1 MSALTLKL
9 QALADLFGRYRR
21 VFGLAWRHRAEL
33 DSPRRAPHELE
44 FLPSALAL
52 QDTPVSPAPRV
63 AMALIVALV
72 VGTLAWSWWGRLD
85 LVATAQGRIVLADGS
100 KLVQPLDTSVVQA
113 IHVHEG
119 EAVHAGQLLV
129 ELDASLAQADQQ
141 RLSTDLADAR
151 SQVARAQ
158 ALLAALAAPP
168 PAQGAASATA
178 SVPPPSLGALPDVPA
193 TEQARARQ
201 LLQGQYD
208 EYQAKAVRIAA
219 DLTRR
224 EAELRSVQ
232 AQIRKLESTLPITS
246 ERAADYKALVEKNFA
261 SRHGYLDREQQL
273 LEQQGDLA
281 LLRSRLREAEA
292 TLAETR
298 GQREQLLAET
308 RRAQLDALRDGRQKI
323 AALTQELRK
332 ADTRGRQLQL
342 LAPVDGVVQ
351 QLAVHT
357 VGGVVTP
364 AQTLM
369 IVVPRDHALEAE
381 VTLDNR
387 DVGFVHAGQG
397 ARVKVETFPYTRYG
411 TIGAEVR
418 SVSRDAVTDDK
429 RGLIYAA
436 RVTLQQSHLQVDG
449 QDVPLSPGMAVT
461 VEVKTG
467 TRRVI
472 DYFLRPLMELGDE
485 SLKER

>member
-9 QALADLFGRYRR
+9 QALADLLGRYRR
-21 VFGLAWRHRAEL
+21 VFGLAWQHRAEL

-44 FLPSALAL
+44 FLPAVLAL

-72 VGTLAWSWWGRLD
+72 VATLAWSWWGRLD
-85 LVATAQGRIVLADGS
+85 MVATAQGRIVLADGS
-100 KLVQPLDTSVVQA
+100 KLVQPLDTSIVQA

-129 ELDASLAQADQQ
+129 ELDASLAQADHQ
-141 RLSTDLADAR
+141 RLSADLTDAR

-158 ALLAALAAPP
+158 ALLAALAALPP
-168 PAQGAASATA
+168 DGAASAAVSITL
-178 SVPPPSLGALPDVPA
+178 PSLGALPDVPA

-292 TLAETR
+292 TVAETR

-387 DVGFVHAGQG
+387 DVGFVRAGQD
-397 ARVKVETFPYTRYG
+397 ARIKVETFPYTRYG

-436 RVTLQQSHLQVDG
+436 RITLQRSSLQVDG

-472 DYFLRPLMELGDE
+472 DYFLRPLMEVGSE
-485 SLKER
+485 SLRER

>member
-1 MSALTLKL
+1 MSALTLKW
-9 QALADLFGRYRR
+9 QALADLLGRYRR

-33 DSPRRAPHELE
+33 DPPRRAPHELE
-44 FLPSALAL
+44 FLPAALAL

-72 VGTLAWSWWGRLD
+72 GAALAWGWWGQLD
-85 LVATAQGRIVLADGS
+85 MVATAQGRIVLADGS
-100 KLVQPLDTSVVQA
+100 KLVQPLDTSVVRA

-158 ALLAALAAPP
+158 ALLAALAALPP
-168 PAQGAASATA
+168 QGAASTA
-178 SVPPPSLGALPDVPA
+178 LPALPPSLGALPDVPA
-193 TEQARARQ
+193 AEQARARQ

-232 AQIRKLESTLPITS
+232 AQIRKLESTLPIAS

-369 IVVPRDHALEAE
+369 IVVPHDHALEAE

-387 DVGFVHAGQG
+387 DVGFVRAGQD
-397 ARVKVETFPYTRYG
+397 ARIKVETFPYTRYG

-436 RVTLQQSHLQVDG
+436 RVTLQRSSLQVDG
-449 QDVPLSPGMAVT
+449 QEVPLSPGMAVV

-472 DYFLRPLMELGDE
+472 DYFLRPLMEVGSE
-485 SLKER
+485 SLRER